1 MAQHQNFLQHAL
13 ALAVSQRG
21 FCAPN
26 PSVGAVVVVDNKIVG
41 QGFHQGPGTKHA
53 EVVALQNFDPQPGA
67 ILYVTLEP
75 CCHYGRTPPCTDFII
90 AKKIHKV
97 VYGFLDPNPEVSG
110 RGIEQ
115 LREADV
121 LCEYVALAEIDA
133 FYRSY
138 QHWWQTR
145 KSLVT
150 AKIAMSLDGKIA
162 GAQGQPVALTGPDL
176 QIYTHQQRKM
186 HDAILTTVKTIHAD
200 DPKYNVRLEDAPL
213 AKTVVILDRCLKLR
227 DELNIYQTAA
237 KLIVLHGADVDG
249 QRLQSLQQRYQIEF
263 LEIPSQNEQL
273 NLPAV
278 LQTLG
283 KLGFHD
289 IWLEAGGQIVQSF
302 IEQRLL
308 DRLLVYFA
316 PKWLGN
322 QAQTAF
328 TKPELL
334 HELNVVQWR
343 PYGQDVLAEFHW
355 R

>member
-1 MAQHQNFLQHAL
+1 
-13 ALAVSQRG
+13 LAVQQRG

-26 PSVGAVVVVDNKIVG
+26 PSVGAVVVVDNKIIG
-41 QGFHQGPGTKHA
+41 QGCHQGRGTQHA
-53 EVVALQNFDPQPGA
+53 EVIALQNFEPQPDA
-67 ILYVTLEP
+67 ILYVSLEP
-75 CCHYGRTPPCTDFII
+75 CCHYGRTPPCTDLII

-115 LREADV
+115 LQQAGV
-121 LCEYVALAEIDA
+121 LCEYVSLPEIDA

-138 QHWWQTR
+138 HHWWQTR
-145 KSLVT
+145 TSLVT

-176 QIYTHQQRKM
+176 QRYTHQQRKI
-186 HDAILTTVKTIHAD
+186 HDAILTTVKTVHAD
-200 DPKYNVRLEDAPL
+200 DPKLNVRLGDATL
-213 AKTVVILDRCLKLR
+213 AKTVIILDRCLKLR
-227 DELNIYQTAA
+227 DELNIYQTTA
-237 KLIVLHGADVDG
+237 KLIVLHGEAVDA
-249 QRLQSLQQRYQIEF
+249 QRRKSLQQRYQIELF
-263 LEIPSQNEQL
+263 EIPSPNEQL

-289 IWLEAGGQIVQSF
+289 IWLEAGGLIVQSF

-334 HELNVVQWR
+334 HGVNVVQWQQ
-343 PYGQDVLAEFHW
+343 YGQDVLAEFHW